1 MRWDLQKVFVNFFFD
16 SKKKVVF
23 SGFFFQIQKQQ
34 QKFSSIVFLHKKFF
48 AQSFLFLIKAKTES
62 CYFFFE
68 LLTGRLLK
76 KKMRSTWKLVD
87 SWKMLVLRALLF
99 LVLFV
104 LPEVPEFIKFKNS
117 WNTKNH
123 WGKVGLL
130 FQHVAFVGCSVSNVR
145 KNSLLISR
153 IQCVKI
159 FFFEYETRCSV
170 VLEFHVA

>member
-1 MRWDLQKVFVNFFFD
+1 MAHASFVSCKTGIYHLCHFQCWQSWHYASFVNFCFCLVVNNWSFGHQMRPSKSFRQLFFRLQKKSCFFWLFFQIKKTTKVFVNCFP
-16 SKKKVVF
+16 
-23 SGFFFQIQKQQ
+23 Q
-34 QKFSSIVFLHKKFF
+34 KFF
-48 AQSFLFLIKAKTES
+48 AQSFLFLITAKTES

-123 WGKVGLL
+123 W
-130 FQHVAFVGCSVSNVR
+130 
-145 KNSLLISR
+145 
-153 IQCVKI
+153 
-159 FFFEYETRCSV
+159 
-170 VLEFHVA
+170 